1 MARFTPRAGA
11 FAAAAFL
18 IALGSGTG
26 LSGAFAQDRMT
37 SLPAPSASALPEPDG
52 SAADTGPDIR
62 QDIRFV
68 SETVVQP
75 LPASD
80 TGMAPVARIDAPSL
94 DALVAR
100 IPAEDALSAEMTCLA
115 QAVYFEAR
123 GEPLHGQLA
132 VARVVINRAASPRF
146 PDDYCAVV
154 KQPGQFSFV
163 RGGAIPAPNA
173 STLAWSR
180 AKAIARIAHQDLWDS
195 QVGESLFFHASH
207 VRPSWAGR
215 RASVARISRH
225 IFYK

>member
-18 IALGSGTG
+18 IALVSGTG
-26 LSGAFAQDRMT
+26 LSGAIAQDRIAP
-37 SLPAPSASALPEPDG
+37 LPSPADAALPEAD
-52 SAADTGPDIR
+52 SAA
-62 QDIRFV
+62 DIRFV
-68 SETVVQP
+68 SEEVVQE
-75 LPASD
+75 LPAFESAP
-80 TGMAPVARIDAPSL
+80 APVARTDATSL

-100 IPAEDALSAEMTCLA
+100 IPAEESLSPEMACLA

-154 KQPGQFSFV
+154 KQPSQFSFV
-163 RGGAIPAPNA
+163 RRGAIPAPNT
-173 STLAWSR
+173 SSLAWSR

-195 QVGESLFFHASH
+195 QAGDSLFFHASH
-207 VRPSWAGR
+207 VRPQWANR
-215 RASVARISRH
+215 RASVARINRH

>member
-26 LSGAFAQDRMT
+26 LSGAFAQDRLT
-37 SLPAPSASALPEPDG
+37 SLPTPSATVLPEPYG
-52 SAADTGPDIR
+52 SAA
-62 QDIRFV
+62 DIRFV
-68 SETVVQP
+68 SEAVVQD
-75 LPASD
+75 LPAASPE
-80 TGMAPVARIDAPSL
+80 ALPVARPDASSL
-94 DALVAR
+94 DALVAAM
-100 IPAEDALSAEMTCLA
+100 PADQSLSAEMTCLA

-163 RGGAIPAPNA
+163 RGGAIPAPNV